1 MIPEALNPFGAV
13 IPPATGNQ
21 SDETLR
27 TASTTDVR
35 ETMKASCRR
44 TMPSQRRIG
53 LTGGIASGKSS
64 VGRWLSDHDIPV
76 LDADRY
82 ARDALAPGSAGCQ
95 AVLKRYGPAV
105 AAHGAQ
111 TDQVKLNRQALADIV
126 FSDAM
131 ERQWLEQLVHPL
143 VRQAFDKALHGLE
156 QTPTVVLMVPLLYES
171 GLEGLCTEVWVVHCS
186 REQQQQRLIQR
197 NGLSAQQAD
206 QRIEAQWPLERKC
219 QLANQVIDNSG
230 EPDAW
235 SAQVL
240 GLLRAQTQPFGD
252 EITGWRT

>member
-1 MIPEALNPFGAV
+1 
-13 IPPATGNQ
+13 
-21 SDETLR
+21 
-27 TASTTDVR
+27 
-35 ETMKASCRR
+35 
-44 TMPSQRRIG
+44 MPSQRRIG

-95 AVLKRYGPAV
+95 AVLERYGPAV

-111 TDQVKLNRQALADIV
+111 TNQVELNRQALADIV
-126 FSDAM
+126 FADAV

-143 VRQAFDKALHGLE
+143 VRQAFNNALHGLE

-171 GLEGLCTEVWVVHCS
+171 GLEGLCTEVWVVNCS

-206 QRIEAQWPLERKC
+206 QRIEAQWPLARKC
-219 QLANQVIDNSG
+219 LLADQIIDNSG
-230 EPDAW
+230 EPGAW
-235 SAQVL
+235 TTTVASLLEL
-240 GLLRAQTQPFGD
+240 GSP
-252 EITGWRT
+252 